1 MYQVKKLNHGGVEM
15 LNTTIGQLLLI
26 VFSFLLVIVF
36 SGKKVFAS
44 QPEPE
49 FPPRIFIVGDS
60 TACNYPQS
68 QAPRAGWGQI
78 LQEFFADEVEVVNA
92 AASGR
97 SSKSFIAEQRLEKV
111 LSSIEPGDYLFIQ
124 FGHNDQKPEV
134 ERHTDPFTTYQ
145 EYLSNYINGAR
156 EKGAIPILLT
166 PVNRRNFDANGK
178 LKLTHGDYP
187 AAMIQLG
194 KKLNVPVIDIGA
206 KSQVLFEQWGPEG
219 TKRLFLWLKPG
230 EHPNYPEGVEDN
242 THFCETGAVEI
253 AKLVVEGIRELDLP
267 LASYLK

>member
-1 MYQVKKLNHGGVEM
+1 M
-15 LNTTIGQLLLI
+15 TTIGQFILLI
-26 VFSFLLVIVF
+26 LASLFLLVSVE
-36 SGKKVFAS
+36 KKVLAS
-44 QPEPE
+44 QPSTEPSL
-49 FPPRIFIVGDS
+49 RLFIVGDS
-60 TACNYPQS
+60 TASNYPPS
-68 QAPRAGWGQI
+68 AAPRAGWGQV
-78 LQEFFADEVEVVNA
+78 LQGFLNDRVAVVNA

-111 LSSIEPGDYLFIQ
+111 LNSLAPGDYLFIQ
-124 FGHNDQKPEV
+124 FGHNDAKPDV

-145 EYLSNYINGAR
+145 EYLSIYINGAR

-194 KKLNVPVIDIGA
+194 EKLNVPVIDLGA
-206 KSQVLFEQWGPEG
+206 KSQVLFEEWGEEG
-219 TKRLFLWLKPG
+219 TKQLFLWLKPG

-242 THFCETGAVEI
+242 THFCETGAREV
-253 AKLVVEGIRELDLP
+253 AKLVVEGIRELALP
-267 LASYLK
+267 LAAYLK